1 LPDWFK
7 KETTLKYKDFGE
19 WLKDNWRKCNGV
31 ENLTWDEWK
40 ILPYGIKRL
49 EGLTSFMNSEDW
61 SERLPETVEWCYKV
75 SDKRD
80 LDFNKIFPD
89 LEWLEWYL

>member
-1 LPDWFK
+1 
-7 KETTLKYKDFGE
+7 
-19 WLKDNWRKCNGV
+19 
-31 ENLTWDEWK
+31 
-40 ILPYGIKRL
+40 
-49 EGLTSFMNSEDW
+49 MNSEDW

-89 LEWLEWYL
+89 LEWLEWYNKL